1 MRLIHSLRN
10 MLSKFPEP
18 GVRMETDDLVGKLN
32 RTGPTTLDLLL
43 SRRSCKARELTSPGP
58 SKEQLAHILKAGA
71 RVPDHGKLVPWRFI
85 LFEGEGRERF
95 ADILV
100 NVLAQEGLPPSQVDE
115 WRARATSAPVV
126 IGVVSSARELIKIP
140 VWEQELSAGAVCQNL
155 LIAAHS
161 LGFVASW
168 LTEWY
173 AYHPVVKQKIG
184 LKPGERMAGF
194 VYIGTPAIEV
204 EERPRPDMNAIVTR
218 F

>member
-1 MRLIHSLRN
+1 MNIFGW
-10 MLSKFPEP
+10 KI
-18 GVRMETDDLVGKLN
+18 GVRMETDNLAERLN
-32 RTGPTTLDLLL
+32 RTGPTVLDVLL
-43 SRRSCKARELTSPGP
+43 SRRSGAARALTGPGP
-58 SKEQLAHILKAGA
+58 SREQLADILKAGA
-71 RVPDHGKLVPWRFI
+71 RVPDHGKLFPWRFI

-100 NVLAQEGLPPSQVDE
+100 NVLTADGVNPAQVGE
-115 WRARATSAPVV
+115 WRARVTAAPLI
-126 IGVVSSARELIKIP
+126 IGVVSRAQELIKIP

-161 LGFVASW
+161 LGFVANW

-194 VYIGTPAIEV
+194 VYIGTAQTAL
-204 EERPRPDMNAIVTR
+204 EERPRPDMSQIITR

>member
-1 MRLIHSLRN
+1 
-10 MLSKFPEP
+10 
-18 GVRMETDDLVGKLN
+18 MEIDELAGKLN
-32 RTGPTTLDLLL
+32 RTGPTALDLLL
-43 SRRSCKARELTSPGP
+43 SRRSCKARDLTGPGP
-58 SKEQLAHILKAGA
+58 SKEQLADILRAGA

-85 LFEGEGRERF
+85 LFEGQARGRF

-100 NVLAQEGLPPSQVDE
+100 NVLAQEGATPSQTDE
-115 WRARATSAPVV
+115 WRARTTSAPVI

-155 LIAAHS
+155 LVAAHA

-173 AYHPVVKQKIG
+173 AYHPMVKQKIG
-184 LKPGERMAGF
+184 LKAGERMAGF
-194 VYIGTPAIEV
+194 VYIGTPAIEL
-204 EERPRPDMNAIVTR
+204 EERPRPDMGTIVTR

>member
-1 MRLIHSLRN
+1 
-10 MLSKFPEP
+10 
-18 GVRMETDDLVGKLN
+18 METEDLAGKLN
-32 RTGPTTLDLLL
+32 RTGPTALDLLL
-43 SRRSCKARELTSPGP
+43 SRRSGKARALTGPGP
-58 SKEQLAHILKAGA
+58 SKEQLADILRAGG
-71 RVPDHGKLVPWRFI
+71 RVPDHGKLFPWRFI

-100 NVLAQEGLPPSQVDE
+100 NVLTLEGLPPSQTDE
-115 WRARATSAPVV
+115 WRARVTSAPVM

-194 VYIGTPAIEV
+194 VHNGTPKEPI
-204 EERPRPDMNAIVTR
+204 EERPRPDMSAIVTR

>member
-1 MRLIHSLRN
+1 MD
-10 MLSKFPEP
+10 P
-18 GVRMETDDLVGKLN
+18 GDLN
-32 RTGPTTLDLLL
+32 RTGPTALDVLL
-43 SRRSCKARELTSPGP
+43 SRRSAKARLLTGPGP
-58 SKEQLAHILKAGA
+58 SNEQLADILKAGA
-71 RVPDHGKLVPWRFI
+71 RVPDHGKLCPWRFI
-85 LFEGEGRERF
+85 LFEGEARQRF

-100 NVLAQEGLPPSQVDE
+100 NTLTQQGATTSQADE
-115 WRARATSAPVV
+115 WRDRVTAAPVI
-126 IGVVSSARELIKIP
+126 IGVVSRARESINIP

-155 LIAAHS
+155 LVAAHA

-194 VYIGTPAIEV
+194 VYIGTPKEAL
-204 EERPRPDMNAIVTR
+204 EERPRPDMATIVTR

>member
-1 MRLIHSLRN
+1 
-10 MLSKFPEP
+10 
-18 GVRMETDDLVGKLN
+18 METDNLTGKLN
-32 RTGPTTLDLLL
+32 RTGPTMLDLLL
-43 SRRSCKARELTSPGP
+43 SRRSGAARALTGPGP
-58 SKEQLAHILKAGA
+58 SKEQLADILKAGA
-71 RVPDHGKLVPWRFI
+71 RVPDHGKLFPWRFI

-100 NVLAQEGLPPSQVDE
+100 NTLAQDGAAPSLIDE
-115 WRARATSAPVV
+115 WRSRVTSAPVI
-126 IGVVSSARELIKIP
+126 IGVISSARELIKIP

-161 LGFVASW
+161 LGFVANW

-194 VYIGTPAIEV
+194 VYIGTPKVEL
-204 EERPRPDMNAIVTR
+204 EERVRPDMRAIITR

>member
-1 MRLIHSLRN
+1 
-10 MLSKFPEP
+10 
-18 GVRMETDDLVGKLN
+18 METDELTVKLN
-32 RTGPTTLDLLL
+32 RTGPTALDLLL
-43 SRRSCKARELTSPGP
+43 SRRSCKARDLVGPGP
-58 SKEQLAHILKAGA
+58 SKEELASILKAGA

-85 LFEGEGRERF
+85 LFEGPARERF

-100 NVLAQEGLPPSQVDE
+100 NVLAREGATPSQADE
-115 WRARATSAPVV
+115 WRARVTSAPVI

-155 LIAAHS
+155 LVAAHS

-173 AYHPVVKQKIG
+173 AYHPAVKQKLG

-194 VYIGTPAIEV
+194 VYIGTPAIAL
-204 EERPRPDMNAIVTR
+204 EERPRPDMDAIVTR